1 MVGNLVIF
9 KEKTQQVNTID
20 LPSGI
25 YNLNISYDNKII
37 NNRIIK
43 Q

>member
-9 KEKTQQVNTID
+9 KEKITQID
-20 LPSGI
+20 MTNLPKGI
-25 YNLNISYDNKII
+25 YNLNISYNNKNI
-37 NNRIIK
+37 NNRIVK

>member
-9 KEKTQQVNTID
+9 KEKTKKINMES
-20 LPSGI
+20 LPKGI
-25 YNLNISYDNKII
+25 YNLSINYNGKII

>member
-9 KEKTQQVNTID
+9 KEKTTQID
-20 LPSGI
+20 MTELPSGI
-25 YNLNISYDNKII
+25 YNLNIIYNNENI